1 MLTADVVVWVEK
13 CDIGKGDG
21 TKYAT
26 SSVSAISSNSD
37 IENELTTNEN
47 KKVLTSRKG
56 ENGKKYMHLL
66 KPEKVQVKK
75 WHQLLIKNTKIL
87 LMA

>member
-1 MLTADVVVWVEK
+1 MQVLTADVVVWVEK

-56 ENGKKYMHLL
+56 ENGKKIY
-66 KPEKVQVKK
+66 
-75 WHQLLIKNTKIL
+75 
-87 LMA
+87 AFA